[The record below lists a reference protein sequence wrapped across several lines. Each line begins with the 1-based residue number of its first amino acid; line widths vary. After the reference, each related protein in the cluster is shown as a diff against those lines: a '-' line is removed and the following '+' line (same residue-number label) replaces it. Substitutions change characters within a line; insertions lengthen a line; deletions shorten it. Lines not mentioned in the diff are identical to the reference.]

1 MNAKIHILTHVLK
14 IICRR
19 PLLAEPPAISD
30 KPAAICVQTC
40 FFDSSG
46 QVRFFL
52 VHFGLLQC
60 IERLNSLNTLTE
72 HNESTST
79 WLGLT
84 EQHDRGHLTP
94 NKFPGP
100 HSCDRWWHGQNSRM
114 ASCYFWIISLTN
126 RTKLKQYQQLWRL
139 LSVTWTLK

>member
-1 MNAKIHILTHVLK
+1 MNAKIHILIPCAEKYAGDLYWPSHQ
-14 IICRR
+14 
-19 PLLAEPPAISD
+19 PLATSQQQF
-30 KPAAICVQTC
+30 VFQTC
-40 FFDSSG
+40 LFDSSG

-84 EQHDRGHLTP
+84 EQHDRGHLIP

-100 HSCDRWWHGQNSRM
+100 HSCDRWWHGQNSHM